1 MDKIDKQL
9 SKLEFIEDFRKQ
21 LKNRSYTSTS
31 QVAITSAK
39 IILEIIKAKDLYTNI
54 DELLKLVKLVGKMFI
69 SVDIMQ
75 FTVGNVVKRILHFI
89 HKEKAN
95 SLNTVDMKRTT
106 LISFNTNLFN
116 IKEKDTDTNNSNK
129 ISMKSDS
136 LPNSFKN
143 NNQILI
149 DSQPFSTRNRS
160 TIMDIARNTI
170 IEEIIQLIDDLDQSH
185 SLIVENAD
193 NHINDNDIILTANY
207 SDQLHEFLVEAS
219 KSKSFNVIVAES
231 YPSLKGLEMANKLFK
246 SGIKT
251 TLISDSSIF
260 SIMPRISKVLIG
272 TRSVMANGGLISYN
286 GVYNICLAA
295 QTFSIPVIVLSGS
308 FKLTPMYPFDHET
321 FNEQLSPDTI
331 YNCKY
336 DGDLSNI
343 TFNSPAYDYV
353 PPEFISMFVTDK
365 GDFHPSYMYRLFNEF
380 YSQQDFYL

>member
-1 MDKIDKQL
+1 M
-9 SKLEFIEDFRKQ
+9 
-21 LKNRSYTSTS
+21 
-31 QVAITSAK
+31 
-39 IILEIIKAKDLYTNI
+39 
-54 DELLKLVKLVGKMFI
+54 
-69 SVDIMQ
+69 VD
-75 FTVGNVVKRILHFI
+75 
-89 HKEKAN
+89 
-95 SLNTVDMKRTT
+95 
-106 LISFNTNLFN
+106 
-116 IKEKDTDTNNSNK
+116 
-129 ISMKSDS
+129 
-136 LPNSFKN
+136 P
-143 NNQILI
+143 
-149 DSQPFSTRNRS
+149 PYSTRNRS
-160 TIMDIARNTI
+160 TIMDIARNAI
-170 IEEIIQLIDDLDQSH
+170 IEEIIQLINDLEQSH

-207 SDQLHEFLVEAS
+207 SDQLHEFLLEAS
-219 KSKSFNVIVAES
+219 KTKSFNVIVAES

-260 SIMPRISKVLIG
+260 SIMPKISKVLIG

-295 QTFSIPVIVLSGS
+295 QTFSIPVIVISGC

-336 DGDLSNI
+336 NGDLSNI

-353 PPEFISMFVTDK
+353 PPEFISMFITDK